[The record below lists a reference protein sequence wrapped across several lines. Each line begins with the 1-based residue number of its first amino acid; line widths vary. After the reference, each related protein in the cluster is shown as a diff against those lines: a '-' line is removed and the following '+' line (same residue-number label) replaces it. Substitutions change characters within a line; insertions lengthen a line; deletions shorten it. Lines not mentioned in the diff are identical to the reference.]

1 MHKHSTVAAPPV
13 RPAESARIVFLSFLA
28 FLVPC
33 ARSLDPFP
41 HPSIPPQ
48 CKATDWAVMLRGK
61 GTHRE
66 RDRRGCGLNLAAW
79 IYRDSPSGFLF
90 VSGTAPWSHSTEF
103 GCYYEAGGLREA
115 GFWTDPSPSPRATEP
130 THTRP
135 RPACKPASLRV
146 GTSSWPRQWGC
157 GEARAHLFEARIPKM
172 PTKLLTEQALV
183 PLRWPSAGVYSQQI
197 YCGVHSMYLEHS
209 QASEQTR
216 CCYCCCCCSTPVRPP
231 LTC

>member
-1 MHKHSTVAAPPV
+1 M
-13 RPAESARIVFLSFLA
+13 
-28 FLVPC
+28 PC

-48 CKATDWAVMLRGK
+48 CKATDWAVVLRGN
-61 GTHRE
+61 GHTHRE

-90 VSGTAPWSHSTEF
+90 VSGTAPWSHSTES

-135 RPACKPASLRV
+135 RPACNLLACGWGPRRGQDNGVVGRHEPTCLKPEFQKCPQNCSPNRLWCRFV
-146 GTSSWPRQWGC
+146 G
-157 GEARAHLFEARIPKM
+157 
-172 PTKLLTEQALV
+172 LLPV
-183 PLRWPSAGVYSQQI
+183 
-197 YCGVHSMYLEHS
+197 
-209 QASEQTR
+209 
-216 CCYCCCCCSTPVRPP
+216 STPSRSTVACTVCISSIHRLQSRLVAAAAPAAPLLCVRP
-231 LTC
+231 

>member
-13 RPAESARIVFLSFLA
+13 RPAESARIVFCLFWPSWCHALAHLTLSPIHPSLLNA
-28 FLVPC
+28 RRPTGPSCC
-33 ARSLDPFP
+33 AR
-41 HPSIPPQ
+41 
-48 CKATDWAVMLRGK
+48 R

-90 VSGTAPWSHSTEF
+90 VSGTAPWSHSTES

-197 YCGVHSMYLEHS
+197 YCGMHSMYLEPS
-209 QASEQTR
+209 QASSEQTR
-216 CCYCCCCCSTPVRPP
+216 CCCCSCCSTPVRPP